1 MPCGILNTS
10 IAAQPAGADFE
21 ILRLQLLIWVQAL
34 GWSWIRQVRINIFQK
49 VAFPMVAPIRVAVTG
64 AAGQIGYASI
74 FRIASGEV
82 FGPNQPVILH
92 LVEVPP
98 VLKALDGVH
107 MELDDCAFPTLAGV
121 VKADSDHLEDGF
133 RDCNWVLCVGS
144 IPRKAGMERGDLI
157 RVNGPIF
164 TSTGRA
170 IAAAAAPDVRV
181 VVVGNPCNTNCL
193 IAMKN
198 APGVPSDRFYAMTML
213 DQNRAASQLAQKA
226 GVPVGAV
233 SNVGIW
239 GNHSATQYPDFYHA
253 KINGRPAA
261 EVITD
266 HAWLQGD
273 FISTVQKRGA
283 AVIAA
288 RGASSA
294 ASAANALL
302 DTVKGIVRPTPA
314 GSCFSAAVCSDGSYG
329 IEAGLI
335 TGFPL
340 VSDGSRVSIVQ
351 GQTHNQFA
359 QSKIDITVNELREE
373 RECVKDL
380 LG

>member
-1 MPCGILNTS
+1 MAS
-10 IAAQPAGADFE
+10 
-21 ILRLQLLIWVQAL
+21 
-34 GWSWIRQVRINIFQK
+34 
-49 VAFPMVAPIRVAVTG
+49 PIRVAVTG
-64 AAGQIGYASI
+64 AAGQIGYSLI

-82 FGPNQPVILH
+82 FGPDQPVILH

-98 VLKALDGVH
+98 VLKALDGVR

-133 RDCNWVLCVGS
+133 KDCNWVLCVGS
-144 IPRKAGMERGDLI
+144 VPRKAGMERGDLI
-157 RVNGPIF
+157 RINGPIF

-170 IAAAAAPDVRV
+170 IAAAAASDVRV
-181 VVVGNPCNTNCL
+181 LVVGNPCNTNCL
-193 IAMKN
+193 IAMNN
-198 APGVPSDRFYAMTML
+198 AKGVPADRWFAMTML

-233 SNVGIW
+233 SSVGIW

-253 KINGRPAA
+253 KINGKPAT

-266 HAWLQGD
+266 QDWLKDD

-294 ASAANALL
+294 ASAANAVL
-302 DTVKGIVRPTPA
+302 DTVKGVIRPTAA
-314 GSCFSAAVCSDGSYG
+314 GFCFSAAICSDGSYG
-329 IEAGLI
+329 VEAGLI
-335 TGFPL
+335 SGFPL
-340 VSDGSRVSIVQ
+340 VSDGKKVSIVQ
-351 GQTHNQFA
+351 GQKHNEFA
-359 QSKIDITVNELREE
+359 QSKIDVTVGELKEE
-373 RECVKDL
+373 RDCVKDL
-380 LG
+380 LSQA

>member
-1 MPCGILNTS
+1 
-10 IAAQPAGADFE
+10 
-21 ILRLQLLIWVQAL
+21 
-34 GWSWIRQVRINIFQK
+34 
-49 VAFPMVAPIRVAVTG
+49 MVSPIRVAVTG
-64 AAGQIGYASI
+64 AAGQIGYATL

-133 RDCNWVLCVGS
+133 RDCHWVLCVGS

-157 RVNGPIF
+157 RINGPIF
-164 TSTGRA
+164 TNTGKA
-170 IAAAAAPDVRV
+170 IAAAAHPDVRV

-198 APGVPSDRFYAMTML
+198 APGVPTDRFFAMTML
-213 DQNRAASQLAQKA
+213 DQNRASSQLAQKA
-226 GVPVGAV
+226 GVPVAAV
-233 SNVGIW
+233 SSVGIW

-253 KINGRPAA
+253 RINGRPAT

-302 DTVKGIVRPTPA
+302 DTVKGIIRPTAP
-314 GSCFSAAVCSDGSYG
+314 GNCFSAAVCSDGSYG
-329 IEAGLI
+329 IEPGLI
-335 TGFPL
+335 VGYPL
-340 VSDGSRVSIVQ
+340 VSDGSHVRIVQ
-351 GQTHNQFA
+351 GQTHNEFA
-359 QSKIDITVNELREE
+359 QQKINTTIAELREE
-373 RECVKDL
+373 RDCVKDL